1 MKLLLRRN
9 KKWILMFLI
18 PSILGYIIFSLI
30 PMIST
35 VFLSFTSWDII
46 SGPPEVI
53 GVDNYVKIL
62 TTKEFYSVM
71 GNTLKYIVIYIP
83 LMLISSFFVASLF
96 NTDVKGVSVF
106 RVLLFIPVLTSWV
119 AGAMIWR
126 TALSTQYGLVNNI
139 LALFG
144 ITGPGW
150 LTDRSWSMV
159 SIALVSVWKDL
170 GFFSLI
176 IFGGLRGIDNSIIE
190 AAKVDGANRRQIFR
204 RISFPLVTPTLFFVL
219 VTAIINSFQLFPQVM
234 VMTQGG
240 PLGSTEVMVERI
252 YNYGFRYYQM
262 GYAAALAVLLFMI
275 IMFITL
281 IQMKL
286 QKKWVYYE

>member
-1 MKLLLRRN
+1 MKLFLTRN
-9 KKWILMFLI
+9 YRWVLIFLI
-18 PSILGYIIFSLI
+18 PSILGYLIFSLI
-30 PMIST
+30 PMLST
-35 VFLSFTSWDII
+35 VYLSLTSWDII
-46 SGPPEVI
+46 SGAPEI
-53 GVDNYVKIL
+53 KGIDNYINLFKS
-62 TTKEFYSVM
+62 KEFYNVLR
-71 GNTLKYIVIYIP
+71 NTFKYIIIYIP
-83 LMLISSFFVASLF
+83 LMVTSSLIVASLF
-96 NTDVKGVSVF
+96 NTDVKGVSLF

-139 LALFG
+139 LEIFG

-150 LTDRSWSMV
+150 LTDTSWSMV

-176 IFGGLRGIDNSIIE
+176 LFGSLRGIDKSMLE
-190 AAKVDGANRRQIFR
+190 AAKVDGANSWQVFKNIT
-204 RISFPLVTPTLFFVL
+204 FPMITPTLFFVL
-219 VTAIINSFQLFPQVM
+219 ITAIINSFQLFPQVM

-240 PLGSTEVMVERI
+240 PLGSTQVMVERI

-262 GYAAALAVLLFMI
+262 GYAATLAVVLFI
-275 IMFITL
+275 IILSITL
-281 IQMKL
+281 VQLKL

>member
-1 MKLLLRRN
+1 MRLFN
-9 KKWILMFLI
+9 KKSMTWIAIFLVPAFI
-18 PSILGYIIFSLI
+18 GYLIFSLV

-35 VFLSFTSWDII
+35 VYLSFSSWDII
-46 SGPPEVI
+46 SGAPEMV
-53 GVDNYVKIL
+53 GLDNYIQVF
-62 TTKEFYSVM
+62 TTNEFYNVM
-71 GNTLKYIVIYIP
+71 LNTLKYIVIYIP
-83 LMLISSFFVASLF
+83 LMVISSLFVASLF

-106 RVLLFIPVLTSWV
+106 RILLFIPVLTSWV

-139 LALFG
+139 LKIFG

-150 LTDRSWSMV
+150 LTDVKWSMV

-176 IFGGLRGIDNSIIE
+176 LFGGLRGIDKSMIE
-190 AAKVDGANRRQIFR
+190 AARVDGANGWQVFT
-204 RISFPLVTPTLFFVL
+204 RIKLPMVTPTLFFVL
-219 VTAIINSFQLFPQVM
+219 ITAIVNSFQLFPQVM
-234 VMTQGG
+234 VMTGGG
-240 PLGSTEVMVERI
+240 PLKSTQVMVERI

-262 GYAAALAVLLFMI
+262 GYAAALAVILFLIILLV
-275 IMFITL
+275 TL

>member
-1 MKLLLRRN
+1 MKLFLTRN
-9 KKWILMFLI
+9 YKWVLIFLI
-18 PSILGYIIFSLI
+18 PSILGYLIFSLI
-30 PMIST
+30 PMLST
-35 VFLSFTSWDII
+35 VYLSLTSWDII
-46 SGPPEVI
+46 SGAPEI
-53 GVDNYVKIL
+53 NGIDNYINLFKS
-62 TTKEFYSVM
+62 KEFYNVLR
-71 GNTLKYIVIYIP
+71 NTFKYIIIYIP
-83 LMLISSFFVASLF
+83 LMVVSSLIVASLF
-96 NTDVKGVSVF
+96 NTDVKGVSFF

-139 LALFG
+139 LEIFG

-150 LTDRSWSMV
+150 LTDTSWSMV

-176 IFGGLRGIDNSIIE
+176 LFGGLRGIDKSMLE
-190 AAKVDGANRRQIFR
+190 AAKVDGANSWQVFKNIT
-204 RISFPLVTPTLFFVL
+204 FPMITPTLFFVL
-219 VTAIINSFQLFPQVM
+219 ITAIINSFQLFPQVM

-240 PLGSTEVMVERI
+240 PLGSTQVMVERI

-262 GYAAALAVLLFMI
+262 GYAATLAVVLFVI
-275 IMFITL
+275 ILSITL
-281 IQMKL
+281 VQLKL

>member
-1 MKLLLRRN
+1 MEIFSKRN
-9 KKWILMFLI
+9 VKWIIVFLAL
-18 PSILGYIIFSLI
+18 SIGGYFIFSLI

-35 VFLSFTSWDII
+35 VYLSLTSWDII
-46 SGPPEVI
+46 SGAPEVI
-53 GVDNYVKIL
+53 GLKNYLDIF
-62 TTKEFYSVM
+62 TTREFYVVI
-71 GNTLKYIVIYIP
+71 GNTLKYILYYIP
-83 LMLISSFFVASLF
+83 LMIITSMAVALLF
-96 NTDVKGVSVF
+96 NTEIRGIAIF

-126 TALSTQYGLVNNI
+126 TALSTQYGLINNI
-139 LALFG
+139 LKIIG

-150 LTDRSWSMV
+150 LTDPNWSMV

-176 IFGGLRGIDNSIIE
+176 LFGGLRGIDKSMLE
-190 AAKVDGANRRQIFR
+190 AAKVDGANSIKGFWY
-204 RISFPLVTPTLFFVL
+204 ITLPMVTPTLFFVI
-219 VTAIINSFQLFPQVM
+219 VTSVVNSFQLFPQVM

-240 PLGSTEVMVERI
+240 PLGSTQVMVERI

-262 GYAAALAVLLFMI
+262 GYASALAVILFI
-275 IMFITL
+275 IILFITL

>member
-1 MKLLLRRN
+1 MKLFLTRN
-9 KKWILMFLI
+9 YKWVLIFLI

-30 PMIST
+30 PMLST
-35 VFLSFTSWDII
+35 VYLSLTSWDII
-46 SGPPEVI
+46 SGAPEI
-53 GVDNYVKIL
+53 NGIDNYINLFKS
-62 TTKEFYSVM
+62 KEFYNVL
-71 GNTLKYIVIYIP
+71 GNTFKYIIIYIP
-83 LMLISSFFVASLF
+83 LMVISSLFVASLF
-96 NTDVKGVSVF
+96 NTDVKGVSFF

-139 LALFG
+139 LKIFG

-150 LTDRSWSMV
+150 LTDTSWSMV

-176 IFGGLRGIDNSIIE
+176 LFGGLRGIDQSMLE
-190 AAKVDGANRRQIFR
+190 AAKVDGANSWQVFKNIT
-204 RISFPLVTPTLFFVL
+204 FPMITPTLLFVL
-219 VTAIINSFQLFPQVM
+219 ITAIINSFQLFPQVM

-240 PLGSTEVMVERI
+240 PLGSTQVMVERI

-262 GYAAALAVLLFMI
+262 GYAATLAVVLFVI
-275 IMFITL
+275 ILVVTL
-281 IQMKL
+281 IQLKL

>member
-1 MKLLLRRN
+1 MKLLLIRN
-9 KKWILMFLI
+9 KKWIVLFLI
-18 PSILGYIIFSLI
+18 PSVIGYVVFSLI

-35 VFLSFTSWDII
+35 VYLGFSSWDVI
-46 SGPPEVI
+46 SGKPEIV
-53 GVDNYVKIL
+53 GMSNYLKIFS
-62 TTKEFYSVM
+62 TKEFYQVL
-71 GNTLKYIVIYIP
+71 GNTLKYIIIYIP
-83 LMLISSFFVASLF
+83 LMLLTSMLIASLF
-96 NTDVKGVSVF
+96 NTDVKAVSFF

-126 TALSTQYGLVNNI
+126 TVLSSQYGLVNNF
-139 LALFG
+139 LKLLG

-150 LTDRSWSMV
+150 LTDPKWAIV
-159 SIALVSVWKDL
+159 SIALVSVWKDI

-176 IFGGLRGIDNSIIE
+176 IFGGLRNINHSIIE
-190 AAKVDGANRRQIFR
+190 ASKVDGANRLNVFR
-204 RISFPLVTPTLFFVL
+204 YITFPMVTPTLFFVL

-240 PLGSTEVMVERI
+240 PLGSTQVMVERI
-252 YNYGFRYYQM
+252 YTYGFKYYQM
-262 GYAAALAVLLFMI
+262 GYAAALALLLFII
-275 IMFITL
+275 IMVITL

>member
-1 MKLLLRRN
+1 MKLFLTKNSKWVTLFLL
-9 KKWILMFLI
+9 
-18 PSILGYIIFSLI
+18 PSVIGYLIFSLI
-30 PMIST
+30 PMLST
-35 VFLSFTSWDII
+35 VFLSLTSWDII
-46 SGPPEVI
+46 SGSPEVI
-53 GVDNYVKIL
+53 GFSNYIQVF
-62 TTKEFYSVM
+62 TTKEFYIIM
-71 GNTLKYIVIYIP
+71 MNTFKYIIIYIP
-83 LMLISSFFVASLF
+83 LMIVSSLFIASMF
-96 NTDVKGVSVF
+96 NTDVKGVSIF

-139 LALFG
+139 LDMFA

-150 LTDRSWSMV
+150 LTDVKWSMV

-176 IFGGLRGIDNSIIE
+176 LFGGLRGIDKSMLE
-190 AAKVDGANRRQIFR
+190 AARVDGANSWQVFR
-204 RISFPLVTPTLFFVL
+204 KITLPMVTPTLFFVL
-219 VTAIINSFQLFPQVM
+219 ITSIINSFQLFPQVM

-240 PLGSTEVMVERI
+240 PLGSTQVMVERI

-262 GYAAALAVLLFMI
+262 GYAATLAVILFI
-275 IMFITL
+275 VIMSITL
-281 IQMKL
+281 LQIKL

>member
-1 MKLLLRRN
+1 LKLFLTRNYKWVLL
-9 KKWILMFLI
+9 FLI
-18 PSILGYIIFSLI
+18 PSILGYLVFSLI

-35 VFLSFTSWDII
+35 VYLSLTSWDII
-46 SGPPEVI
+46 SGSPEII
-53 GVDNYVKIL
+53 GLDNFIQVF
-62 TTKEFYSVM
+62 TTQEFYNVM
-71 GNTLKYIVIYIP
+71 GNTFKYIIIYIP
-83 LMLISSFFVASLF
+83 LMVISLLFIASLF
-96 NTDVKGVSVF
+96 NTDTKGVSVF

-139 LALFG
+139 LKMFG
-144 ITGPGW
+144 IMGPGW
-150 LTDRSWSMV
+150 LTDTKWSMI

-176 IFGGLRGIDNSIIE
+176 LFGGLRGIDKSILE
-190 AAKVDGANRRQIFR
+190 AAKVDGANSWQVFKSIT
-204 RISFPLVTPTLFFVL
+204 FPMVTPTLFFVL
-219 VTAIINSFQLFPQVM
+219 ITAVINSFQLFPQVM
-234 VMTQGG
+234 VMTEGG
-240 PLGSTEVMVERI
+240 PLGSTQVMVERI

-262 GYAAALAVLLFMI
+262 GYAAALAVILFVI
-275 IMFITL
+275 ILVITL

>member
-1 MKLLLRRN
+1 ML
-9 KKWILMFLI
+9 
-18 PSILGYIIFSLI
+18 
-30 PMIST
+30 ST
-35 VFLSFTSWDII
+35 VYLSLTSWDII
-46 SGPPEVI
+46 SGAPEI
-53 GVDNYVKIL
+53 NGIDNYINLFKSQ
-62 TTKEFYSVM
+62 EFYNVLR
-71 GNTLKYIVIYIP
+71 NTFKYIIIYIP
-83 LMLISSFFVASLF
+83 LMVASSLLVASLF
-96 NTDVKGVSVF
+96 NTDVKGVSFF

-139 LALFG
+139 LKIFG

-150 LTDRSWSMV
+150 LTDTSWSMV

-176 IFGGLRGIDNSIIE
+176 LFGGLRGIDKSMLE
-190 AAKVDGANRRQIFR
+190 AAKVDGANSWQVFR
-204 RISFPLVTPTLFFVL
+204 NITFPMITPTLFFVL

-240 PLGSTEVMVERI
+240 PLGSTQVMVERI

-262 GYAAALAVLLFMI
+262 GYAATLAVVLFVI
-275 IMFITL
+275 ILTITL
-281 IQMKL
+281 IQLKL

>member
-1 MKLLLRRN
+1 MKFFITKNN
-9 KKWILMFLI
+9 KWLMLFLI
-18 PSILGYIIFSLI
+18 PSVLGYIVFSLI

-46 SGPPEVI
+46 GGAPEVI
-53 GVDNYVKIL
+53 GFDNFVKIF
-62 TTKEFYSVM
+62 TTKEFYQVM
-71 GNTLKYIVIYIP
+71 YNTFKYIILYIP
-83 LMLISSFFVASLF
+83 LMIFSSMSVAMLF
-96 NTDVKGVSVF
+96 NNKIKVVGLF

-139 LALFG
+139 LNIFN

-150 LTDRSWSMV
+150 LTDPKWSMI
-159 SIALVSVWKDL
+159 SIVIVSVWKDL

-176 IFGGLRGIDNSIIE
+176 IFGGLRGIDKSVIE
-190 AAKVDGANRRQIFR
+190 AAKIDGANSLQLFK
-204 RISFPLVTPTLFFVL
+204 RITFPLVTPTLFFVL
-219 VTAIINSFQLFPQVM
+219 ITAVINSFQLFPQVM

-240 PLGSTEVMVERI
+240 PLGSTQVMVERI

-262 GYAAALAVLLFMI
+262 GYAASLAVILFVIILL
-275 IMFITL
+275 ITL

-286 QKKWVYYE
+286 QRKWVYYE

>member
-1 MKLLLRRN
+1 
-9 KKWILMFLI
+9 MF
-18 PSILGYIIFSLI
+18 SVVGYLVFSLI

-35 VFLSFTSWDII
+35 VYLSLTSWDII
-46 SGPPEVI
+46 SGKPELI
-53 GVDNYVKIL
+53 GIDNYINIF
-62 TTKEFYSVM
+62 TTKEFYIVM
-71 GNTLKYIVIYIP
+71 QNTFKYIIIYIP
-83 LMLISSFFVASLF
+83 LMVVSSLFVALLF
-96 NTDVKGVSVF
+96 NTDGKGVSVF

-126 TALSTQYGLVNNI
+126 TALSTQYGLVNNLLKLI
-139 LALFG
+139 G

-150 LTDRSWSMV
+150 LTDPNWSMV

-176 IFGGLRGIDNSIIE
+176 LFGGLRGIDKSMVE
-190 AAKVDGANRRQIFR
+190 ASKVDGANTLQVFR
-204 RISFPLVTPTLFFVL
+204 YITLPMVTPTLFFVL
-219 VTAIINSFQLFPQVM
+219 ITSIVNSFQLFPQVM

-240 PLGSTEVMVERI
+240 PLGSTQVMVERI

-262 GYAAALAVLLFMI
+262 GYAAALAVILFLIILL
-275 IMFITL
+275 ITL
-281 IQMKL
+281 IQLKL